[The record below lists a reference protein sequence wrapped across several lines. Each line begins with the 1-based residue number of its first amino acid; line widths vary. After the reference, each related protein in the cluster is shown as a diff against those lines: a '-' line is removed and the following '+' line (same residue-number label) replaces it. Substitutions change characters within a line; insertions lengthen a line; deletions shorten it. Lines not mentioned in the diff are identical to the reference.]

1 MNSGHRGHREEPRVL
16 IEEEV
21 RILPSMGRA
30 GRRRP
35 PPRQHPQD
43 HAGTQPRGD
52 GDAGS
57 PDTHAPERPAASAS
71 RPRTPPAWASC
82 CRGPAVG
89 QPWSPHVTG
98 KACGSRLPRRTGN
111 TEHAKSRGT
120 GSAAPL
126 AGSLARKFWEL
137 GGLHCQEEGEPW
149 KRARVPSPV
158 LFQDCPTGA

>member
-43 HAGTQPRGD
+43 HAGTEPRGD

-57 PDTHAPERPAASAS
+57 RDTHAPERPAALAS

-89 QPWSPHVTG
+89 HPTLPGKPAEAAFPAGPETQSTRSPAAPEVPPPSLAPRHESS
-98 KACGSRLPRRTGN
+98 GSWEDCTARKRENP
-111 TEHAKSRGT
+111 
-120 GSAAPL
+120 GSAREFPV
-126 AGSLARKFWEL
+126 RFFF
-137 GGLHCQEEGEPW
+137 
-149 KRARVPSPV
+149 RIVP
-158 LFQDCPTGA
+158 QDLSD

>member
-43 HAGTQPRGD
+43 HAGTEPRGD

-57 PDTHAPERPAASAS
+57 RDTHAPERPAALAS

-89 QPWSPHVTG
+89 HPTLPGKPAAAASP
-98 KACGSRLPRRTGN
+98 PD
-111 TEHAKSRGT
+111 
-120 GSAAPL
+120 
-126 AGSLARKFWEL
+126 RK
-137 GGLHCQEEGEPW
+137 H
-149 KRARVPSPV
+149 RAREVPRHRKCRPPRWLLGTKALGVGRTALPGRGRTLEARASSQSGSFSG
-158 LFQDCPTGA
+158 LSHRT